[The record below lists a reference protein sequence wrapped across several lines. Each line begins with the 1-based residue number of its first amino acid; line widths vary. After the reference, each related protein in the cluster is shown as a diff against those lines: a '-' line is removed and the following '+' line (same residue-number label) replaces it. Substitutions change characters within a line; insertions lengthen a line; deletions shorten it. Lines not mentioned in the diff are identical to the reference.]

1 MVAFVFVGNY
11 RPSLNSL
18 RPKLIGAP
26 VGSWFPVDKD
36 PRAITR
42 RSLVAPM
49 GQVMAT
55 ADGFSTR
62 EEAQTAIQWVKDS
75 VAECPVQFRGTREMN
90 P

>member
-1 MVAFVFVGNY
+1 MVT
-11 RPSLNSL
+11 
-18 RPKLIGAP
+18 LITMESSDNLMKGH
-26 VGSWFPVDKD
+26 FEI
-36 PRAITR
+36 RAYGGDGGVR
-42 RSLVAPM
+42 FRWELVAPM

-55 ADGFSTR
+55 ADGFSTG